1 MREGI
6 GNTSVITHLTTAIII
21 QVNILR
27 APLECYKL
35 LDLKHPGKASLLL
48 RMTQV
53 FKSKKKTHK
62 KNATSVQ
69 KKDYWRL
76 AEIQ

>member
-53 FKSKKKTHK
+53 LKSKKKTHK

-69 KKDYWRL
+69 KKDY
-76 AEIQ
+76 